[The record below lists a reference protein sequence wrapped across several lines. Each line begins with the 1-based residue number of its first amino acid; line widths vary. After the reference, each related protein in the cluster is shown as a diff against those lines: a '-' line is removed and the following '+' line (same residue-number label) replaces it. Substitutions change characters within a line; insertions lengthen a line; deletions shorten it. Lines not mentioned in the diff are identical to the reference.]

1 MGVLG
6 FRRFFRLKNDR
17 GAKVVVEE
25 DPADASSTSSRTSP
39 ARRPSVTTKKNM
51 RMMSACIREIQ
62 APVSDLCGLKNIM
75 EDIPEDSP
83 IYQHA
88 KIMNRC
94 GIILADMIENM
105 RLFYTLSADL
115 YEVTKSPFILRS
127 DILSVWESLI
137 DDTERLWKTG
147 DTDIEGGIR
156 MNLEFTKDVPGG
168 FVESDSS
175 CVLKI
180 FKSLVENAI
189 RFTLEGIVSVEIF
202 SEYTGESKKNGILH
216 IVVSDTGVGIPR
228 EARHAIFEP
237 LRKAHAESIEGGVGM
252 GLAVSR
258 SMCEVLGGDLVLEE
272 SLNSEEMQNG
282 SSFHAW
288 FPISASNWNR
298 GGVVTYSRTLHRRRT
313 KMSPLNID
321 TGVDTDRSERVLSS
335 SIVDELTD
343 EKGKM
348 PDILLVEDVQLVRT
362 IMSRLMADVHVI
374 VATAV
379 DGVEAVEACREKKFD
394 LILMDISMPNMG
406 GIEATEKIKNSC
418 PFNKNTPIIAL
429 TGTNAGMMEAECRK
443 VGMVKCIAKPVR
455 RIELV
460 ESVADN
466 VQHKHRLWMAEE

>member
-6 FRRFFRLKNDR
+6 FRRFFRWNKDR

-25 DPADASSTSSRTSP
+25 DPADASCPSSHSSP
-39 ARRPSVTTKKNM
+39 ARRPTVGSKKDM

-75 EDIPEDSP
+75 QDIPKDSP

-127 DILSVWESLI
+127 DILFVWESLI

-147 DTDIEGGIR
+147 DTDVEGGIR

-189 RFTLEGIVSVEIF
+189 RFTLEGFVSVEVF
-202 SEYTGESKKNGILH
+202 SEFSDKRMKHGILH

-228 EARHAIFEP
+228 EARDAIFDP

-258 SMCEVLGGDLVLEE
+258 SMCEVLGGHLVLEE
-272 SLNSEEMQNG
+272 SPNSEEIQNG

-288 FPISASNWNR
+288 FPISASNWSR
-298 GGVVTYSRTLHRRRT
+298 GGVVTYSRTLHRMRPKNT
-313 KMSPLNID
+313 SFNID
-321 TGVDTDRSERVLSS
+321 TGVDTERSERVLSS
-335 SIVDELTD
+335 NIVDELTS
-343 EKGKM
+343 EEGEM

-374 VATAV
+374 VSTAV

-406 GIEATEKIKNSC
+406 GIEATENIKNFC

-443 VGMVKCIAKPVR
+443 AGMVKCIAKPVR
-455 RIELV
+455 RVELV
-460 ESVADN
+460 KSVADN
-466 VQHKHRLWMAEE
+466 VQRKHRLWMAEE